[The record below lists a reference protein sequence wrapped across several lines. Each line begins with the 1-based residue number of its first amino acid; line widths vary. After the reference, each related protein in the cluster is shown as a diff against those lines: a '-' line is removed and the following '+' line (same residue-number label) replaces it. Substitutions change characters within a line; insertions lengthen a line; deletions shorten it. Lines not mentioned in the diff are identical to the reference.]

1 MTYNAYD
8 FIKDAQIRLTLDALD
23 RAPFDTLTFPEDL
36 ATAHAEYKALFE
48 HACKLETK
56 AEVRSWI
63 AALVLAGKKVPDAD
77 WLALTTAEE
86 KKHLHADLL
95 LNLGSAVYAALAQSA
110 DEITRQIE
118 EQIVQPIYDR
128 VHMLAERTN
137 EGDTVQSLVAR
148 NELDLARQLALL
160 SEDLLKLAEADHAR
174 VVAHGYSPVASA
186 NVDETLKFW
195 RDRSATAPTEP
206 RANAAEEWV
215 REIQRGNALTFPSR
229 DAIAERRERETA
241 EQAEAEAQDHKR
253 VVRRYLTAGGLSSR
267 IG

>member
-1 MTYNAYD
+1 MTYTSSD
-8 FIKDAQIRLTLDALD
+8 FIKDGQIRLTLDALD
-23 RAPFDTLTFPEDL
+23 RAPFDTLTFPEEL
-36 ATAHAEYKALFE
+36 QSAYTEYRTLLE
-48 HACKLETK
+48 RACKLETK
-56 AEVRSWI
+56 AEARSRI
-63 AALVLAGKKVPDAD
+63 AAQLLAGKKVPDAD
-77 WLALTTAEE
+77 WLALTTADE

-95 LNLGSAVYAALAQSA
+95 LDLGSTARQALAQSA
-110 DEITRQIE
+110 HEITRQIE

-128 VHMLAERTN
+128 VGLLAESTN
-137 EGDTVQSLVAR
+137 EGDTIQSLVAR

-174 VVAHGYSPVASA
+174 TIAHGFTPVYSASGDK
-186 NVDETLKFW
+186 VLKFW

-206 RANAAEEWV
+206 RSNAAEEWV

-241 EQAEAEAQDHKR
+241 ELAEAEAQDHKR
-253 VVRRYLTAGGLSSR
+253 VVHRYLTAGGLSSR